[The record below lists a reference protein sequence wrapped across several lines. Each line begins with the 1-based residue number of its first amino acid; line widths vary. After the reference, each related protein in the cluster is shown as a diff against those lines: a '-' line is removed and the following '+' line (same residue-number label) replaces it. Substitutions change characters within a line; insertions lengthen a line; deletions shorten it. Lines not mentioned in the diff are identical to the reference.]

1 MGLALHLRDQVDS
14 VSRLFT
20 GMSHGMNHIDIA
32 HLHGPFF
39 EDLDV
44 GFVHRSEMGRTVT
57 EFDNVL
63 FTSLTLNSN
72 QIHFNRPFA
81 EASRFGQI
89 LVNSTFTLALV
100 TGLSVPGTSVN
111 AVANLG
117 WDEVQL
123 PRPVFVGD
131 TIWAESEV
139 IDRRES
145 KTDEGVGIVK
155 IRTRGVKQDGS
166 VIIEFLRTFMVPKRD
181 SPAARHAFPPVTSPW
196 QVGET
201 DGL

>member
-1 MGLALHLRDQVDS
+1 MG
-14 VSRLFT
+14 
-20 GMSHGMNHIDIA
+20 HIDIA

-44 GFVHRSEMGRTVT
+44 GSIHRSEVGRSVS

-100 TGLSVPGTSVN
+100 TGLSVSGTSVN

-117 WDEVQL
+117 WIDVLL
-123 PRPVFVGD
+123 PHPVHVGD

-145 KTDEGVGIVK
+145 KTDDDLGIVK
-155 IRTRGVKQDGS
+155 VRTRGINQDGN
-166 VIIEFLRTFMVPKRD
+166 VVIEFIRTFMVPKRD
-181 SPAARHAFPPVTSPW
+181 SPAAHHPFPQQDIYPTIMSTS
-196 QVGET
+196 
-201 DGL
+201 